1 MRMEVALSGTV
12 EGWVLGV
19 LSTVVVFDVF
29 KTLSEIFM
37 VVRLAPVCL
46 VNDVSEKGSKL
57 ALANFSLSQAKSGV
71 TLTAELGEKT
81 SSNDESLIR
90 VKLVVEGEQML
101 IVLLA
106 KDLHDH
112 SDVLFVVVL
121 RSRTAVQSS

>member
-71 TLTAELGEKT
+71 TLTTELGE
-81 SSNDESLIR
+81 
-90 VKLVVEGEQML
+90 
-101 IVLLA
+101 
-106 KDLHDH
+106 
-112 SDVLFVVVL
+112 
-121 RSRTAVQSS
+121 